1 MKKLLVYLKDYKLES
16 IVGPLFKLLEACF
29 ELIVP
34 LLVADVIN
42 NGHPQWRRGGGAA
55 HGADHGAVRRARP
68 RLLHHG
74 AVFRRQG
81 GGGLRR
87 GGALGAV

>member
-1 MKKLLVYLKDYKLES
+1 MKKLLVYLKDYKLRES

-42 NGHPQWRRGGGAA
+42 NAIPNGDAAVVGARR
-55 HGADHGAVRRARP
+55 
-68 RLLHHG
+68 
-74 AVFRRQG
+74 
-81 GGGLRR
+81 
-87 GGALGAV
+87 

>member
-42 NGHPQWRRGGGAA
+42 NAIPNGDAA
-55 HGADHGAVRRARP
+55 AVRRTR
-68 RLLHHG
+68 
-74 AVFRRQG
+74 
-81 GGGLRR
+81 
-87 GGALGAV
+87 

>member
-42 NGHPQWRRGGGAA
+42 NAIPNGDAA
-55 HGADHGAVRRARP
+55 AVRRTA
-68 RLLHHG
+68 LIMVLFG
-74 AVFRRQG
+74 VL
-81 GGGLRR
+81 GLRC
-87 GGALGAV
+87 V

>member
-1 MKKLLVYLKDYKLES
+1 MKKLLVYLRDYKLES

-42 NGHPQWRRGGGAA
+42 TAIPAGDAA
-55 HGADHGAVRRARP
+55 AVRD
-68 RLLHHG
+68 
-74 AVFRRQG
+74 VYKRQHYTTVIYAFG
-81 GGGLRR
+81 MKIMRWYLNLMCIRI
-87 GGALGAV
+87 